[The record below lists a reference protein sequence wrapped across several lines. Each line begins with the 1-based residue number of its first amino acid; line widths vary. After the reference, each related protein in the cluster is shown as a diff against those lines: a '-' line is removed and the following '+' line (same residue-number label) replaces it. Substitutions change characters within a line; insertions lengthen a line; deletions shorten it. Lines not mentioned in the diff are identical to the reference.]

1 MNCIFFLSSQQ
12 YPNVTWEE
20 EIKLCRQTV
29 KILNAMRPRP
39 AFFIVCGDLVDAMP
53 NLWPD
58 IRREQEKDF
67 LEIFSELDPDIPLGK
82 YRERKVIP
90 HKLIFSF

>member
-1 MNCIFFLSSQQ
+1 
-12 YPNVTWEE
+12 
-20 EIKLCRQTV
+20 
-29 KILNAMRPRP
+29 MRPRP

-67 LEIFSELDPDIPLGK
+67 LEIYSELDPEIPLGRLPK
-82 YRERKVIP
+82 IKLVP
-90 HKLIFSF
+90 HKSFL